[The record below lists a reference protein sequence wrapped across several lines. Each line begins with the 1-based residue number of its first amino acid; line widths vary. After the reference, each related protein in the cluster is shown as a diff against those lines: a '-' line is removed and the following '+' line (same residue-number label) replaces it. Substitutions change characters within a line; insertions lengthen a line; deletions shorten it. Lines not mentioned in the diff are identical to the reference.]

1 MVTSAT
7 EENALTELA
16 AEKSAIEM
24 AAAANRKLAAVFWDM
39 DGTLIDSEPYWHE
52 SEIQIAKKHG
62 GEWSEEL
69 AWQYSGGSLKDVAEA
84 MIARGTKMGVE
95 EIGNAMVDYVAE
107 RESVEVPWVPDVLD
121 LLQKLADAKIPSILV
136 SNSPRRLV
144 ENIVNHAPK
153 GAFAGFVCGD
163 DGYATKPSPEPY
175 LAAGRLLGISAQNMK
190 YCIAIEDSF
199 AGLKSAAASGATTL
213 AQRAYS
219 NLDVSG
225 GPQFADLDGYKDL
238 TPQALERYIIDRIAQ

>member
-1 MVTSAT
+1 MALNTTAAQNAT
-7 EENALTELA
+7 
-16 AEKSAIEM
+16 
-24 AAAANRKLAAVFWDM
+24 NRKLAAVFWDM
-39 DGTLIDSEPYWHE
+39 DGTLIDS
-52 SEIQIAKKHG
+52 
-62 GEWSEEL
+62 
-69 AWQYSGGSLKDVAEA
+69 
-84 MIARGTKMGVE
+84 
-95 EIGNAMVDYVAE
+95 
-107 RESVEVPWVPDVLD
+107 
-121 LLQKLADAKIPSILV
+121 
-136 SNSPRRLV
+136 
-144 ENIVNHAPK
+144 
-153 GAFAGFVCGD
+153 
-163 DGYATKPSPEPY
+163 EPY

>member
-1 MVTSAT
+1 M
-7 EENALTELA
+7 ALNTIA
-16 AEKSAIEM
+16 AQ
-24 AAAANRKLAAVFWDM
+24 NTTNHKLSAVFWDM
-39 DGTLIDSEPYWHE
+39 DGTLIDSEPYWHDA
-52 SEIQIAKKHG
+52 EIQIAKEHG
-62 GEWSEEL
+62 GEWNEEL

-95 EIGNAMVDYVAE
+95 EIGNAMVDYVAQKE
-107 RESVEVPWVPDVLD
+107 QIEVPWVPDVLN
-121 LLQKLADAKIPSILV
+121 LLQKLADAGIPSILV

-153 GAFAGFVCGD
+153 GAFAGYICGD

-175 LAAGRLLGISAQNMK
+175 LAAGKLLGISAQNMK

-213 AQRAYS
+213 AQTAYS
-219 NLDVSG
+219 NLDVSN
-225 GPQFADLDGYKDL
+225 GPQFADIHGYEDV
-238 TPQALERYIIDRIAQ
+238 TPQTLECYIIARIAQ